1 MSDRIERFGWSV
13 AEWSEAA
20 GVSRS
25 TVYILL
31 KAGQLQSVTYCRKR
45 IIRTH
50 PAAWLESL
58 ALSRETDAG

>member
-1 MSDRIERFGWSV
+1 MSEKIERYGWSV

-25 TVYILL
+25 IVHNQL
-31 KAGQLQSVTYCRKR
+31 KAGQLESVTYCRKR

-50 PAAWLESL
+50 PKAWLDSL
-58 ALSRETDAG
+58 IADS